1 VNNGLASLLASP
13 GIWRAS
19 RAPAS
24 FDTLPTGYPA
34 LDARLPG
41 GGWPARL
48 LTEFLLERP
57 GLGELSLVMPVLAR
71 LQTEARAAGHT
82 GWVVW
87 VTPPLLPYAPA
98 LAAAGLDPGGVLVVK
113 AGEQDGADSDNAL
126 WAMEQALISGHCAA
140 VLGWP
145 GRAGDRQI
153 RRLQLAAQTG
163 GVPAMLFR
171 TAGSWSAASAAALRL
186 RLTARQDGIWL
197 EALKSRGGRPF
208 ELPLASLLHA

>member
-1 VNNGLASLLASP
+1 MNKGLASLLANP

-19 RAPAS
+19 CAPAS
-24 FDTLPTGYPA
+24 FDTLPTGYPG
-34 LDARLPG
+34 LDAHLPG

-48 LTEFLLERP
+48 LTEILLERP

-71 LQTEARAAGHT
+71 LQAEARAAGRT
-82 GWVVW
+82 GWVAW
-87 VTPPLLPYAPA
+87 VMPPLLPYAPA
-98 LAAAGLDPGGVLVVK
+98 LAAAGLDPGSLLVVK
-113 AGEQDGADSDNAL
+113 AGGAGSGDAL

-145 GRAGDRQI
+145 GRAGDREI

-163 GVPAMLFR
+163 GIPAMLFR
-171 TAGSWSAASAAALRL
+171 TAGSRPTASAAALRL
-186 RLTARQDGIWL
+186 RLTVRQDGIWL